1 MNAPNTP
8 PPGWYPDPSGQAPF
22 RYWDGTRW
30 TEHTNQG
37 APAPVQPVQ
46 YAPQPGTP
54 PVPGAPGMP
63 GMPGVPGMPAMGG
76 MPGGAATPAA
86 AKPLTAQGFLEDLKQ
101 LDGFAVMLAAA
112 ALFIIA
118 TFLAWGSVKGQG
130 YDPNTGV
137 KVFDADETSNLW
149 DGDGAWLILGADT
162 DTSSLTQV
170 AQGGKVDGNTDLLVL
185 GPLLLVAVGV
195 AVAMRQGKQIS
206 NGNQIIAGAAALF
219 GVLVIAE
226 VFHLSS
232 AASDI
237 ESFYKTYIGG
247 DWSVG
252 VAYGAWIGAIAAV
265 GVAFGGVRHYM
276 ATKTA

>member
-46 YAPQPGTP
+46 YAPQPGAP

-63 GMPGVPGMPAMGG
+63 GMPAMGG
-76 MPGGAATPAA
+76 MPGAAAPAA
-86 AKPLTAQGFLEDLKQ
+86 AKPLTAQGFLDDLKQ

-118 TFLAWGSVKGQG
+118 TFLAWGSAEV
-130 YDPNTGV
+130 TGV
-137 KVFDADETSNLW
+137 SATGQQVHQEDTTNAWS
-149 DGDGAWLILGADT
+149 GDGAWLILGTDT
-162 DTSSLTQV
+162 DTSSLTQA
-170 AQGGKVDGNTDLLVL
+170 AQGGKADGNTDLLIL

-206 NGNQIIAGAAALF
+206 NGNQIAAGAAVLF

-232 AASDI
+232 AGSDI
-237 ESFYKTYIGG
+237 ESFGETYIGG
-247 DWSVG
+247 DWTVG

-265 GVAFGGVRHYM
+265 GVAFGGIRHYM